1 LKKGNEPPE
10 AGLIHEVMSFCTHAA
25 KPCHV
30 VATLVRSDYA
40 SIYPTSRTV
49 MQVLAVI
56 QDFQPRLMNYV
67 KVIGGVNVSVMG
79 VDQWVFERD
88 VDRGFLGEAL
98 AGALV
103 FPYSTLMNE
112 DYFRL
117 EETKLKKRLITELL
131 ESLILDFPELS
142 YELHIKPEYFMYET
156 MLTRGRLFPPTL
168 YALADLMTAD
178 REDIECSLRGFLEA
192 AKELEKGGMLYKTN
206 GYLRISKEFVDR
218 VRSRKM
224 RFMNLFRTGQRALFT
239 TALGLFPQF
248 FDAVSRNRN
257 EFLKLQ
263 KAFLDESKIMQSI
276 EDPENYVY
284 VPTSS
289 GLVSLANRMDIEA
302 YARKELSSEKD
313 AQIKIKSIGGIL
325 NDVYSVELLT
335 KDHHRKV
342 VVKRFRDWANFKWFP
357 LTLWSTGTKTFAMA
371 GTSRLEKE
379 WAINRLLDSHGFA
392 VPKLLHISPAERLV
406 VMEYVE
412 GENLSKLVRRVV
424 SAKNDEDLKVDL
436 EIIKKVGATFARVH
450 SLNVALGDTKPENV
464 LVGKHGEI
472 CLMDF
477 EQSSRNGDLVWDI
490 AEFMYYSGHYVPP
503 LLDTMKIQM
512 FGEAFVKGYLESGG
526 KAEIVRNAGS
536 PKYTKVFSIFAF
548 PHVIFALSNICR
560 KAKELT
566 A

>member
-1 LKKGNEPPE
+1 MRTGIESPE
-10 AGLIHEVMSFCTHAA
+10 AGLIHEVMSFCSHAA
-25 KPCHV
+25 KPCHI
-30 VATLVRSDYA
+30 VAALVRSDYA
-40 SIYPTSRTV
+40 SIYPTARTV

-56 QDFQPRLMNYV
+56 RDFQPRLMNYV
-67 KVIGGVNVSVMG
+67 KVIGGVNVSVLG

-88 VDRGFLGEAL
+88 IDRGFLGEAL

-112 DYFRL
+112 GYFRL

-142 YELHIKPEYFMYET
+142 YELHVKPEYFMYET

-168 YALADLMTAD
+168 YALADLMTD
-178 REDIECSLRGFLEA
+178 GREDIEFSLRGFLDA
-192 AKELEKGGMLYKTN
+192 AKELENDGILYKTD

-218 VRSRKM
+218 VRAQKI
-224 RFMNLFRTGQRALFT
+224 RFMDLFKTGQRALFT
-239 TALGLFPQF
+239 TALGLFPQI
-248 FDAVSRNRN
+248 FDAMSRNRN

-289 GLVSLANRMDIEA
+289 GLVSLANRMDIEE
-302 YARKELSSEKD
+302 YARKELSADKD

-335 KDHHRKV
+335 KDRHRKV
-342 VVKRFRDWANFKWFP
+342 IVKRFRDWANFKWFP
-357 LTLWSTGTKTFAMA
+357 LTLWSAGTRTFAMA

-412 GENLSKLVRRVV
+412 GENLSRVVRRIV
-424 SAKNDEDLKVDL
+424 SARNDEDLKVDL
-436 EIIKKVGATFARVH
+436 EIIRRVGGTLARVH
-450 SLNVALGDTKPENV
+450 SLKVALGDTKPENV
-464 LVGKHGEI
+464 LVRKNGEI

-477 EQSSRNGDLVWDI
+477 EQASRNGDPVWDI

-503 LLDTMKIQM
+503 LFDTTKILT
-512 FGEAFVKGYLESGG
+512 FGETFVKGYLESGG
-526 KAEIVRNAGS
+526 KANIVRSAGN
-536 PKYTKVFSIFAF
+536 PKYTKVFSVFTF
-548 PHVIFALSNICR
+548 PHVMFALSNICR
-560 KAKELT
+560 KAKELK